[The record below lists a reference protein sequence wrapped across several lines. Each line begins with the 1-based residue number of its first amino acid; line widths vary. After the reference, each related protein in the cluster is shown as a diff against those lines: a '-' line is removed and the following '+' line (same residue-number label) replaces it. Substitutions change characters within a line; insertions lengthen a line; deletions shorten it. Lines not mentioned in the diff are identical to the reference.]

1 MKIQTFFKVIEI
13 QKGFFKCQYEKL
25 VVVTL
30 LYIKCQNQSRVWNAK
45 ISVTAY
51 LEFFFTGCSDNSG
64 TVLFKNVL
72 LQNAM
77 YKSNP
82 SFQSKILTN
91 VKVLKIQIILHGTKI
106 FDVIKMSFFTF
117 ILSYFFF
124 ILLLTNVLTSSYFK
138 VCINKVIIIQL
149 SNFKIHMY
157 QMV

>member
-30 LYIKCQNQSRVWNAK
+30 LYIKCQNQIRVWNAK

-64 TVLFKNVL
+64 TVLFI

-106 FDVIKMSFFTF
+106 FWCDKNVIFWSSV
-117 ILSYFFF
+117 ILSYFFY
-124 ILLLTNVLTSSYFK
+124 ILLLTYVMTSSYFK

-157 QMV
+157 QIV